1 MVGELALPAA
11 VRSHHEE
18 LVRAGRAPVLVN
30 TISRPSGDQAGDES
44 IAGSEVRRVS
54 PPPSTSST

>member
-11 VRSHHEE
+11 VRPHHEE
-18 LVRAGRAPVLVN
+18 LVRTGPAPIAREHDQPAV
-30 TISRPSGDQAGDES
+30 GDQAGDES